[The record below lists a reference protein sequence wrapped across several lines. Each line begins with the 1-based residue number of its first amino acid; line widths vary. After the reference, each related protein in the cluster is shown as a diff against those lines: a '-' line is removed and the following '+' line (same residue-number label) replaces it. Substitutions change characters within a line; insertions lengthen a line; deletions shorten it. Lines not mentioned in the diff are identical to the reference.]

1 MVYHQYTGTAT
12 EARPIEN
19 PKSTITK
26 ILEQA
31 TAHDRDSLDALLP
44 LVYDELRVMARRQL
58 AGEWLQK
65 PFQTTGLVH
74 EAYLK
79 LIDQSAVPLANRHY
93 FFAAASRAMR
103 QVLVDAARRRNRT
116 KRGGGQL
123 PESLNEA
130 TLAVDGFA
138 AELID
143 LDLALDELA
152 KTMPR
157 QAQVLECRY
166 FGGLS
171 IEETA
176 VALSISPR
184 SVKRDFALARAWLS
198 RELRPPSP
206 E

>member
-1 MVYHQYTGTAT
+1 M
-12 EARPIEN
+12 
-19 PKSTITK
+19 
-26 ILEQA
+26 ILEKA
-31 TAHDRDSLDALLP
+31 TAHDRESLDALLP

-58 AGEWLQK
+58 AGEWRQK

-93 FFAAASRAMR
+93 FFAAAARAMR
-103 QVLVDAARRRNRT
+103 QILVDAARRRNRT
-116 KRGGGQL
+116 KRGGGHL

-143 LDLALDELA
+143 LDSALDELA
-152 KTMPR
+152 RTLPR

-171 IEETA
+171 VEETA
-176 VALSISPR
+176 GALSISPR
-184 SVKRDFALARAWLS
+184 SVKRDFALAQAWLS
-198 RELRPPSP
+198 RELRSGPP